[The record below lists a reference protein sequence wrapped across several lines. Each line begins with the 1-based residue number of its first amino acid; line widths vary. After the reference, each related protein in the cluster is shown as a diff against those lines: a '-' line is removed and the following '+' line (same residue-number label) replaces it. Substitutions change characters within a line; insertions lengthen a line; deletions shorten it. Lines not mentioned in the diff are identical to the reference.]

1 MAASSPPRRGTSR
14 RALAAAAIVAAAAVA
29 LRLYTAHCPNLPSV
43 RNSVVLITG
52 ASSGIGAELAV
63 QYGALGA
70 RLVLAARR
78 GAELRAVGAAASAAG
93 AADVLALPT
102 DMADPAA
109 VRAMVEAAVARFG
122 RLDVLLLNHAT
133 VDDALF
139 VAHTTPAALETAI
152 GTPFRVNVLGS
163 AHAARA
169 ALPHLEATAGHIAVV
184 SSASAKVAAPFHAGY
199 VASKHAL
206 HGVFETLRAE
216 LHLLRSNVTVGLLVL
231 GMIATPEVL
240 RDPTLAGMAAPVPAV
255 ASEMICAIQARWGE
269 SYVPK
274 WYKLWAAA
282 TAVGGDAFAEWV
294 MVTAY
299 ISKVER
305 YAAAVREYTAR
316 WPWAMEAAAV
326 EAAAVA

>member
-1 MAASSPPRRGTSR
+1 MGTWR
-14 RALAAAAIVAAAAVA
+14 TLAAAVAVAAAAVA
-29 LRLYTAHCPNLPSV
+29 LHSHTTHCPNLPGV
-43 RNSVVLITG
+43 RGSVVLITG

-93 AADVLALPT
+93 AEDVLTVPS
-102 DMADPAA
+102 DMADASA
-109 VRAMVEAAVARFG
+109 VRALVDGAVARFG

-133 VDDALF
+133 VADDLL
-139 VAHTTPAALETAI
+139 VTYNTHAALEAAI
-152 GTPFRVNVLGS
+152 GTPFRVNVMGS
-163 AHAARA
+163 THAARA
-169 ALPHLEATAGHIAVV
+169 ALPHLEAAAGHIAVV

-240 RDPTLAGMAAPVPAV
+240 RDPALAGMAAPVPAV
-255 ASEMICAIQARWGE
+255 ASEMICAIQARWPE
-269 SYVPK
+269 SYVPA
-274 WYKLWAAA
+274 WYKAWTLA
-282 TAVGGDAFAEWV
+282 TALGGDAFAEWV
-294 MVTAY
+294 MVAAY

-326 EAAAVA
+326 QAAAAVV